1 MHGQM
6 EGSLAKTVRIGEMF
20 SERIETSFPLLLL
33 EKSGP
38 DARCMDW
45 VFIRHAACLLGCL
58 LLCILAHGSSENP
71 PRSSER
77 NKGFEKN
84 LRDGEKGLKREEI
97 SKTWSETWCTLG
109 LFQQLPLNYPADI
122 FPSQD
127 CLTSWIAN
135 KKTCCQRGNYFSP
148 AYQRVSKLV
157 VRKLSWWRDEVERER
172 RWKKWGRMTGVGGL
186 AE

>member
-1 MHGQM
+1 M
-6 EGSLAKTVRIGEMF
+6 EGSLAKTVRIVETL

-38 DARCMDW
+38 DARCMDG
-45 VFIRHAACLLGCL
+45 VFIRHDACLLGCL

-97 SKTWSETWCTLG
+97 SKT
-109 LFQQLPLNYPADI
+109 
-122 FPSQD
+122 
-127 CLTSWIAN
+127 
-135 KKTCCQRGNYFSP
+135 
-148 AYQRVSKLV
+148 
-157 VRKLSWWRDEVERER
+157 
-172 RWKKWGRMTGVGGL
+172 
-186 AE
+186 

>member
-1 MHGQM
+1 MHGEM

-38 DARCMDW
+38 DARCMDG

-58 LLCILAHGSSENP
+58 LLCILAHGSSENS

-97 SKTWSETWCTLG
+97 SKTRPDVHLVSFNNSCSTIQLTFSHHKSVSLPG
-109 LFQQLPLNYPADI
+109 LQLKKLAASVAII
-122 FPSQD
+122 FLQHIEEFP
-127 CLTSWIAN
+127 N
-135 KKTCCQRGNYFSP
+135 
-148 AYQRVSKLV
+148 
-157 VRKLSWWRDEVERER
+157 
-172 RWKKWGRMTGVGGL
+172 
-186 AE
+186 

>member
-6 EGSLAKTVRIGEMF
+6 EGSLAKTVRIGQMF

-38 DARCMDW
+38 DARCMDG
-45 VFIRHAACLLGCL
+45 VFIRHDACLLGCL

-97 SKTWSETWCTLG
+97 SKTRPDVHLVSFNNSCSTIQLTFSHHKSVSLPG
-109 LFQQLPLNYPADI
+109 LQLKKLAASVAII
-122 FPSQD
+122 FLQHIEEFP
-127 CLTSWIAN
+127 N
-135 KKTCCQRGNYFSP
+135 
-148 AYQRVSKLV
+148 
-157 VRKLSWWRDEVERER
+157 
-172 RWKKWGRMTGVGGL
+172 
-186 AE
+186 

>member
-1 MHGQM
+1 
-6 EGSLAKTVRIGEMF
+6 MF

-38 DARCMDW
+38 DARCMDG
-45 VFIRHAACLLGCL
+45 VFIRHDACLLGCL

-97 SKTWSETWCTLG
+97 SKTRPDVHLVSFNNSCSTIQLTFSHHKSVSLPG
-109 LFQQLPLNYPADI
+109 LQIKKLAASVAII
-122 FPSQD
+122 FLQHIEEFP
-127 CLTSWIAN
+127 N
-135 KKTCCQRGNYFSP
+135 
-148 AYQRVSKLV
+148 
-157 VRKLSWWRDEVERER
+157 
-172 RWKKWGRMTGVGGL
+172 
-186 AE
+186 

>member
-1 MHGQM
+1 M
-6 EGSLAKTVRIGEMF
+6 EGSLAKTVRIVETL

-38 DARCMDW
+38 DARCMDG

-97 SKTWSETWCTLG
+97 SKTRPDVHLVSFNNSRSTIQLTFSHHKSVSLPG
-109 LFQQLPLNYPADI
+109 LQLKKLAASVAII
-122 FPSQD
+122 FLQHIEEFP
-127 CLTSWIAN
+127 N
-135 KKTCCQRGNYFSP
+135 
-148 AYQRVSKLV
+148 
-157 VRKLSWWRDEVERER
+157 
-172 RWKKWGRMTGVGGL
+172 
-186 AE
+186 

>member
-1 MHGQM
+1 MHGEM

-38 DARCMDW
+38 DARCMDG
-45 VFIRHAACLLGCL
+45 VFIRHDACLLGCL
-58 LLCILAHGSSENP
+58 LLCILAHGSSENS

-97 SKTWSETWCTLG
+97 SKT
-109 LFQQLPLNYPADI
+109 
-122 FPSQD
+122 
-127 CLTSWIAN
+127 
-135 KKTCCQRGNYFSP
+135 
-148 AYQRVSKLV
+148 
-157 VRKLSWWRDEVERER
+157 
-172 RWKKWGRMTGVGGL
+172 
-186 AE
+186 

>member
-6 EGSLAKTVRIGEMF
+6 EGSLAKTVRIGQMF

-38 DARCMDW
+38 DARCMDG
-45 VFIRHAACLLGCL
+45 VCIRHAACLLGCL

-97 SKTWSETWCTLG
+97 SKTRPDVHLVSFNNSRSTIQLTFSHHKSVSLPG
-109 LFQQLPLNYPADI
+109 LQLKKLAASVAII
-122 FPSQD
+122 FLQHIEEFP
-127 CLTSWIAN
+127 N
-135 KKTCCQRGNYFSP
+135 
-148 AYQRVSKLV
+148 
-157 VRKLSWWRDEVERER
+157 
-172 RWKKWGRMTGVGGL
+172 
-186 AE
+186 

>member
-6 EGSLAKTVRIGEMF
+6 EGSLAKTVRIVETL

-38 DARCMDW
+38 DARCMDG

-58 LLCILAHGSSENP
+58 LLCILAHGSSENS

-97 SKTWSETWCTLG
+97 SKTRPDVHLVSFNNSCSTIQLTFSHHKSVSLPG
-109 LFQQLPLNYPADI
+109 LQLKKLAASVAII
-122 FPSQD
+122 FLQHIEEFP
-127 CLTSWIAN
+127 N
-135 KKTCCQRGNYFSP
+135 
-148 AYQRVSKLV
+148 
-157 VRKLSWWRDEVERER
+157 
-172 RWKKWGRMTGVGGL
+172 
-186 AE
+186 

>member
-6 EGSLAKTVRIGEMF
+6 EGSLAKTVRIVETL

-38 DARCMDW
+38 DARCMDG

-58 LLCILAHGSSENP
+58 LLCILAHGSSENS

-97 SKTWSETWCTLG
+97 SKTRPDVHLVSFNNSRSTIQLTFSHHKSVSLPG
-109 LFQQLPLNYPADI
+109 LQLKKLAASVAII
-122 FPSQD
+122 FLQHIEEFP
-127 CLTSWIAN
+127 N
-135 KKTCCQRGNYFSP
+135 
-148 AYQRVSKLV
+148 
-157 VRKLSWWRDEVERER
+157 
-172 RWKKWGRMTGVGGL
+172 
-186 AE
+186 

>member
-1 MHGQM
+1 MHGEM
-6 EGSLAKTVRIGEMF
+6 EGSLAKTVRIVETL

-38 DARCMDW
+38 DARCMDG

-97 SKTWSETWCTLG
+97 SKTRPDVHLVSFNNSRSTIQLTFSHHKSVSLPG
-109 LFQQLPLNYPADI
+109 LQLKKLAASVAII
-122 FPSQD
+122 FLQHIEEFP
-127 CLTSWIAN
+127 N
-135 KKTCCQRGNYFSP
+135 
-148 AYQRVSKLV
+148 
-157 VRKLSWWRDEVERER
+157 
-172 RWKKWGRMTGVGGL
+172 
-186 AE
+186 

>member
-6 EGSLAKTVRIGEMF
+6 EGSLAKTVRIGQMF

-38 DARCMDW
+38 DARCMDG

-97 SKTWSETWCTLG
+97 SKTRPDVHLVSFNNSCSTIQLTFSHHKSVSLPG
-109 LFQQLPLNYPADI
+109 LQLKKLAASVAII
-122 FPSQD
+122 FLQHIEEFP
-127 CLTSWIAN
+127 N
-135 KKTCCQRGNYFSP
+135 
-148 AYQRVSKLV
+148 
-157 VRKLSWWRDEVERER
+157 
-172 RWKKWGRMTGVGGL
+172 
-186 AE
+186 

>member
-1 MHGQM
+1 MHGEM

-38 DARCMDW
+38 DARCMDG

-97 SKTWSETWCTLG
+97 SKTRPDVHLVSFNNSCSTIQLTFSHHKSVSLPG
-109 LFQQLPLNYPADI
+109 LQLKKLAASVAII
-122 FPSQD
+122 FLQHIKEFP
-127 CLTSWIAN
+127 N
-135 KKTCCQRGNYFSP
+135 
-148 AYQRVSKLV
+148 
-157 VRKLSWWRDEVERER
+157 
-172 RWKKWGRMTGVGGL
+172 
-186 AE
+186 

>member
-1 MHGQM
+1 MHGEM
-6 EGSLAKTVRIGEMF
+6 EGSLAKTVRIGQMF

-38 DARCMDW
+38 DARCMDG
-45 VFIRHAACLLGCL
+45 VFIRHDACLLGCL

-97 SKTWSETWCTLG
+97 SKTRPDVHLVSFNNSRSTIQLTFSHHKSVSLPG
-109 LFQQLPLNYPADI
+109 LQLKKLAASVAII
-122 FPSQD
+122 FLQHIEEFP
-127 CLTSWIAN
+127 N
-135 KKTCCQRGNYFSP
+135 
-148 AYQRVSKLV
+148 
-157 VRKLSWWRDEVERER
+157 
-172 RWKKWGRMTGVGGL
+172 
-186 AE
+186 

>member
-6 EGSLAKTVRIGEMF
+6 EGSLAKTVRIGQMF

-38 DARCMDW
+38 DARCMDG

-97 SKTWSETWCTLG
+97 SKTRPDVHLVSFNNSRSTIQLTFSHHKSVSLPG
-109 LFQQLPLNYPADI
+109 LQIKKLAASVAII
-122 FPSQD
+122 FLQHIKEFP
-127 CLTSWIAN
+127 N
-135 KKTCCQRGNYFSP
+135 
-148 AYQRVSKLV
+148 
-157 VRKLSWWRDEVERER
+157 
-172 RWKKWGRMTGVGGL
+172 
-186 AE
+186 

>member
-1 MHGQM
+1 MHGEM

-38 DARCMDW
+38 DARCMDG

-58 LLCILAHGSSENP
+58 LLCILAHGSSENS

-97 SKTWSETWCTLG
+97 SKTRPDVHLVSFNNSCSTIQLTFSHHKSVSLPG
-109 LFQQLPLNYPADI
+109 LQIKKLAASVAII
-122 FPSQD
+122 FLQHIEEFP
-127 CLTSWIAN
+127 N
-135 KKTCCQRGNYFSP
+135 
-148 AYQRVSKLV
+148 
-157 VRKLSWWRDEVERER
+157 
-172 RWKKWGRMTGVGGL
+172 
-186 AE
+186 

>member
-6 EGSLAKTVRIGEMF
+6 EGSLAKTVRIVETL

-38 DARCMDW
+38 DARCMDG

-97 SKTWSETWCTLG
+97 SKTRPDVHLVSFNNSRSTIQLTFSHHKSVSLPG
-109 LFQQLPLNYPADI
+109 LQIKKLAASVAII
-122 FPSQD
+122 FLQHIKEFP
-127 CLTSWIAN
+127 N
-135 KKTCCQRGNYFSP
+135 
-148 AYQRVSKLV
+148 
-157 VRKLSWWRDEVERER
+157 
-172 RWKKWGRMTGVGGL
+172 
-186 AE
+186 

>member
-6 EGSLAKTVRIGEMF
+6 EGSLAKTVRIGQMF

-38 DARCMDW
+38 DARCMDG
-45 VFIRHAACLLGCL
+45 VFIRHDACLLGCL

-97 SKTWSETWCTLG
+97 SKTRPDVHLVSFNNSRSTIQLTFSHHKSVSLPG
-109 LFQQLPLNYPADI
+109 LQLKKLAASVAII
-122 FPSQD
+122 FLQHIEEFP
-127 CLTSWIAN
+127 N
-135 KKTCCQRGNYFSP
+135 
-148 AYQRVSKLV
+148 
-157 VRKLSWWRDEVERER
+157 
-172 RWKKWGRMTGVGGL
+172 
-186 AE
+186 

>member
-6 EGSLAKTVRIGEMF
+6 EGSLAKTVRIVETL

-38 DARCMDW
+38 DARCMDG

-97 SKTWSETWCTLG
+97 SKTRPDVHLVSFNNSRSTIQLTFSHHKSVSLPG
-109 LFQQLPLNYPADI
+109 LQLKKLAASVAII
-122 FPSQD
+122 FLQHIEEFP
-127 CLTSWIAN
+127 N
-135 KKTCCQRGNYFSP
+135 
-148 AYQRVSKLV
+148 
-157 VRKLSWWRDEVERER
+157 
-172 RWKKWGRMTGVGGL
+172 
-186 AE
+186 

>member
-1 MHGQM
+1 MHGEM
-6 EGSLAKTVRIGEMF
+6 EGSLAKTVRIVETL

-38 DARCMDW
+38 DARCMDG

-97 SKTWSETWCTLG
+97 SKTRPDVHLVSFNNSCSTIQLTFSHHKSVSLPG
-109 LFQQLPLNYPADI
+109 LQIKKLAASVAII
-122 FPSQD
+122 FLQHIEGFP
-127 CLTSWIAN
+127 N
-135 KKTCCQRGNYFSP
+135 
-148 AYQRVSKLV
+148 
-157 VRKLSWWRDEVERER
+157 
-172 RWKKWGRMTGVGGL
+172 
-186 AE
+186 

>member
-1 MHGQM
+1 M
-6 EGSLAKTVRIGEMF
+6 EGSLAKTVRIVETL

-38 DARCMDW
+38 DARCMDG

-97 SKTWSETWCTLG
+97 SKTRPDVHLVSFNNSRSTIQLTFSHHKSVSLPG
-109 LFQQLPLNYPADI
+109 LQIKKLAASVAII
-122 FPSQD
+122 FLQHIKEFP
-127 CLTSWIAN
+127 N
-135 KKTCCQRGNYFSP
+135 
-148 AYQRVSKLV
+148 
-157 VRKLSWWRDEVERER
+157 
-172 RWKKWGRMTGVGGL
+172 
-186 AE
+186 